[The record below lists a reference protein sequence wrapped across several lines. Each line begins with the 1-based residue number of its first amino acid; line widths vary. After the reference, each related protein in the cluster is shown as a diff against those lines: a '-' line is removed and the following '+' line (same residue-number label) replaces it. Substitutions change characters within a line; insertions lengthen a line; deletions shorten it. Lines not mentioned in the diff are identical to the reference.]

1 MDDHELINDKKNVDK
16 TDVDKTKGNK
26 IDENGDIIEKTEK
39 ETNPTS
45 KSTLFKA
52 QSEQELIKK
61 IAYHEAYSTAYKLKL
76 AQKVAVKVGKAAV
89 KGAIK
94 GSVAISK
101 KINDIRKE
109 QKDNKLKSK

>member
-1 MDDHELINDKKNVDK
+1 MEDHGSIKDKMNDDI
-16 TDVDKTKGNK
+16 TKE
-26 IDENGDIIEKTEK
+26 IKTEEIQVGIDKSEK
-39 ETNPTS
+39 EKNPSS
-45 KSTLFKA
+45 KATLFKA
-52 QSEQELIKK
+52 QSEQDLIKK

-94 GSVAISK
+94 GSAVISK

-109 QKDNKLKSK
+109 QKDNKLKRK

>member
-1 MDDHELINDKKNVDK
+1 MHDHELVDDKIK
-16 TDVDKTKGNK
+16 
-26 IDENGDIIEKTEK
+26 ENNNEAEKPEK
-39 ETNPTS
+39 DMSSSS
-45 KSTLFKA
+45 KSTLFKV

-101 KINDIRKE
+101 KINEIRKE
-109 QKDNKLKSK
+109 QRDNKKEK